1 MTFMCGSTC
10 FGRLHAHC
18 QELTTA
24 LAALV
29 LPLERGGSSI
39 VGRGLAGYNWPD
51 HDQQHCYHHAP
62 TVKPDAAD
70 AVVCS

>member
-1 MTFMCGSTC
+1 VAQHVLGASTPII
-10 FGRLHAHC
+10 RSIQLH
-18 QELTTA
+18 QQP
-24 LAALV
+24 LV
-29 LPLERGGSSI
+29 LPLEGGGSSI